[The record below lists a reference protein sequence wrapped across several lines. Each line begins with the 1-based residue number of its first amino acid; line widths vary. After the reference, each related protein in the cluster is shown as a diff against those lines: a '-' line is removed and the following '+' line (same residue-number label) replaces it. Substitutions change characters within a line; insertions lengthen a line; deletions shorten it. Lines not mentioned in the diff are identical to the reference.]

1 MTTAAAL
8 VHELMEA
15 RDERRLLNLQRQL
28 SRLNLLV
35 IDSPVVR
42 FAAALDT
49 GWMLDVVVANVV
61 ELVVVLADTITFRSH
76 PDDVSGKSG
85 CLARVGL
92 RRHWPLA
99 QAPPDFGSS
108 DEDVPVFI
116 RRCCYDGAVVHW
128 SEMKHELWS
137 RTK

>member
-99 QAPPDFGSS
+99 
-108 DEDVPVFI
+108 
-116 RRCCYDGAVVHW
+116 
-128 SEMKHELWS
+128 
-137 RTK
+137 